1 VLRFI
6 SWLQIYSFSLKGI
19 FTKIHNLADN
29 DKLWVSYVWML
40 HVNILLI
47 DLRIFLIKIELV
59 FEKCND
65 KVVKML
71 KEY

>member
-1 VLRFI
+1 
-6 SWLQIYSFSLKGI
+6 
-19 FTKIHNLADN
+19 
-29 DKLWVSYVWML
+29 ML
-40 HVNILLI
+40 HLNILLR

-71 KEY
+71 KDY